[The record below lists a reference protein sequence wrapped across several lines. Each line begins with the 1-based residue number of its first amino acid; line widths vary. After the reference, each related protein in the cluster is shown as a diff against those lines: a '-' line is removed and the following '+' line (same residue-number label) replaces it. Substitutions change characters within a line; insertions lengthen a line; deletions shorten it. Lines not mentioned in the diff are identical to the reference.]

1 MKAGLLRT
9 QFSYQNTVVRE
20 KMKEKTKESVSAV
33 VPIMLIVL
41 LLGFTIAPL
50 SPSILVEFIVG
61 AVLVIIGMVFFS
73 LGAELSMTPMGERV
87 GGSMLRTKKLWMIIA
102 IGFILGVI
110 ITISELDLQVLAGQ
124 VAAVP
129 NMVLILSVAVGV
141 GVFLVA
147 TRVFVA
153 GKMEKR
159 EADVMDA
166 LDLIIPEIGSG
177 VKNAIAR
184 YVDNFSPSLQQDFK
198 IFLSNIQD
206 RGMSFEDAMFI
217 LADSLGNIFKDFAQ
231 KAVFYEA
238 LGEEDMRGIFDDI
251 VETNRQRREL
261 RYNNNLEF
269 GVLRLSFIISAGITI
284 GYFIFLMATD
294 WFSRYFFLTTTWG
307 NILLVAIVL
316 TIFGVLSYIA
326 TIKSRAI

>member
-1 MKAGLLRT
+1 MSRIILLITIVAIVAGVYFFSFQLQKFLSSAGTSISKKIGTFSTSREYAVQRYVYLHRSSLIAKLYNWINEQLIAAGMKRVGVTPVGYMLFWGTISAITAIVIGIICNLNVFL
-9 QFSYQNTVVRE
+9 YVV
-20 KMKEKTKESVSAV
+20 
-33 VPIMLIVL
+33 I
-41 LLGFTIAPL
+41 FF
-50 SPSILVEFIVG
+50 ILV
-61 AVLVIIGMVFFS
+61 A
-73 LGAELSMTPMGERV
+73 
-87 GGSMLRTKKLWMIIA
+87 
-102 IGFILGVI
+102 
-110 ITISELDLQVLAGQ
+110 
-124 VAAVP
+124 
-129 NMVLILSVAVGV
+129 
-141 GVFLVA
+141 VFLVA

-153 GKMEKR
+153 GMMEKR

>member
-1 MKAGLLRT
+1 MSR
-9 QFSYQNTVVRE
+9 V
-20 KMKEKTKESVSAV
+20 
-33 VPIMLIVL
+33 
-41 LLGFTIAPL
+41 
-50 SPSILVEFIVG
+50 IL
-61 AVLVIIGMVFFS
+61 
-73 LGAELSMTPMGERV
+73 
-87 GGSMLRTKKLWMIIA
+87 
-102 IGFILGVI
+102 I
-110 ITISELDLQVLAGQ
+110 ITIVAIVAGVYFFSFQLQKFLSSAGTSISKKIGTFSTSREYAVQ
-124 VAAVP
+124 RYVYLHRGSIIAKLYNWINEQLIAAG
-129 NMVLILSVAVGV
+129 MKRVGV
-141 GVFLVA
+141 TPVGYMLFWGTIAAITSIVIGILCNLNVFLYVVIFFILVAVFLVA

-269 GVLRLSFIISAGITI
+269 GVLRMSFIISSGITI

-326 TIKSRAI
+326 TIKFRAI